1 MNNLYPLLFG
11 LIVSISGFLIPSML
25 SMTAVRITLERDRL
39 SAIQFSSAASLV
51 VFIQTLIAAFF
62 VRFLT
67 NNPHIIIN
75 LKKASIFILLGLAI
89 FFFIQARKM
98 TTIKGKNKRGNCFL
112 IGLGMSSLNQLA
124 IPYYLVMATLAE
136 TKGWLLFNSISIILY
151 ALGTLVGSFMMFYIY
166 VCFAEVISRRNQFI
180 TNNINYILSAFF
192 IILSSITSIKLFI

>member
-67 NNPHIIIN
+67 NNPHIIIT
-75 LKKASIFILLGLAI
+75 LKRHLYSYYWDWLFS
-89 FFFIQARKM
+89 
-98 TTIKGKNKRGNCFL
+98 FL
-112 IGLGMSSLNQLA
+112 FK
-124 IPYYLVMATLAE
+124 PE
-136 TKGWLLFNSISIILY
+136 
-151 ALGTLVGSFMMFYIY
+151 
-166 VCFAEVISRRNQFI
+166 R
-180 TNNINYILSAFF
+180 
-192 IILSSITSIKLFI
+192 